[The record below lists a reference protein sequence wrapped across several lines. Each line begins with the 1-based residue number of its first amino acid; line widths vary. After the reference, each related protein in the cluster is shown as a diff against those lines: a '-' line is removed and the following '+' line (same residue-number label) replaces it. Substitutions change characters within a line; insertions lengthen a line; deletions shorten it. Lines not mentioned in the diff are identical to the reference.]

1 MDYIYFVRA
10 QRSGIRIQPW
20 ATPALNPTLDDY
32 NSHLR
37 TQIDLLPNTLAHTG
51 PPQRD
56 DDARDNTAQPN
67 GVQLF
72 APFAR
77 GYSPA
82 LDEAVG
88 LPMEEFVSFVDG
100 LNLAIV
106 ASPPS

>member
-1 MDYIYFVRA
+1 MRDSQFLIDNFLPSA
-10 QRSGIRIQPW
+10 AARISRKG
-20 ATPALNPTLDDY
+20 TLPY
-32 NSHLR
+32 PLCLP
-37 TQIDLLPNTLAHTG
+37 QIAGDE
-51 PPQRD
+51 
-56 DDARDNTAQPN
+56 
-67 GVQLF
+67 F

-106 ASPPS
+106 ASPPLR